1 MIADNVGT
9 TAEDSDETPV
19 IETTRVC
26 SNPEWTPPTG
36 PFEMTELDEYVW
48 RKDGAYGFDVGEF
61 GSRERQNNLF

>member
-1 MIADNVGT
+1 M
-9 TAEDSDETPV
+9 